1 MKPYRGGVRHDYKDS
16 FLDGPCRGRA
26 PWLAAWAG
34 LLRLRAQRHWS
45 WFAAGLAAPLV
56 AVTLVLLVRRLERAP
71 APNAPQTPVAAAT
84 RTAADVPPPG
94 AAGPAGGPAAADGT
108 DTGPAPG
115 AANDPVAAPQAGG
128 ESAGRAGPAAG
139 TTLLATAAEGP
150 GTGAAAALGG
160 VAQKAAAVLDLVV
173 KKGDSLERL
182 FRRNNLSLGDLAAIV
197 QLPNVAEYL
206 KMLRPGDS
214 IEIAHDGQRVL
225 GLTRELDDIKLIK
238 ITRGDDGYKAKEIQ
252 RPVDLRE
259 THAHGVIKTSLF
271 DAGSDAGI
279 SDALIMAMA
288 GIFQWDID
296 FIQDVREGDTFTVI
310 YQQQW
315 RDGMKLGDGP
325 LLAAEFVNQ
334 GHAYRA
340 VRYTDPTG
348 HGDYYTRD
356 GHSLR
361 KAFIRAPVDFTR
373 ISSKFD
379 LHRYHPI
386 LHRFRAHK
394 GVDYAAPIGTPVHA
408 AGDGKVIFRGR
419 KGGYGN
425 VVILQHG
432 GNITTLYGHLSR
444 FGKYKLGSR
453 VKQGD
458 IIAYVGMTGLA
469 TGPHLHYEYRVNG
482 VHRNPRTVPLP
493 PADPVPAQ
501 YRADFDKRTAP
512 LWHELDGL
520 DAAAEVRTASN

>member
-1 MKPYRGGVRHDYKDS
+1 MKPYRGGIRHDYKNS
-16 FLDGPCRGRA
+16 LCGEPRSARALWLDARA
-26 PWLAAWAG
+26 R
-34 LLRLRAQRHWS
+34 LLRLQSQRHVS
-45 WFAAGLAAPLV
+45 WFAFGLAAPLV
-56 AVTLVLLVRRLERAP
+56 AVAVVLLVRHVEPPELPAVPATPAAAASAPDGAGSGDARSAGSPAADTAAAGAAFADAGSGEGRDTAEQAAGTSAP
-71 APNAPQTPVAAAT
+71 AATLIAAA
-84 RTAADVPPPG
+84 DD
-94 AAGPAGGPAAADGT
+94 GPAAA
-108 DTGPAPG
+108 
-115 AANDPVAAPQAGG
+115 AAD
-128 ESAGRAGPAAG
+128 
-139 TTLLATAAEGP
+139 
-150 GTGAAAALGG
+150 ALGG
-160 VAQKAAAVLDLVV
+160 VARQAAAVLDLVV
-173 KKGDSLERL
+173 KKGDSLEQL
-182 FRRNNLSLGDLAAIV
+182 FRRNDLSLADLAAMV
-197 QLPNVAEYL
+197 QLPNVADYL
-206 KMLRPGDS
+206 KLLRPGDS
-214 IEIAHDGQRVL
+214 IEIAHEGEHVL

-238 ITRGDDGYKAKEIQ
+238 ITRGDDGYKAKEIE

-259 THAHGVIKTSLF
+259 THAHGVIKSSLF

-296 FIQDVREGDTFTVI
+296 FIQDVREGDTFKVI

-315 RDGMKLGDGP
+315 RDGTKLGDGP

-348 HGDYYTRD
+348 HSDYYTRD

-373 ISSKFD
+373 ISSRFE
-379 LHRYHPI
+379 LRRYHPI

-432 GNITTLYGHLSR
+432 GNITTLYGHLSK
-444 FGKYKLGSR
+444 FGRYKVGSR
-453 VKQGD
+453 VKQGEV
-458 IIAYVGMTGLA
+458 IAYVGMTGLA

-501 YRADFDKRTAP
+501 YRADFEKHTET
-512 LWHELDGL
+512 LWSELDAL
-520 DAAAEVRTASN
+520 DSAAEITTAAN